1 MFSTTQLIAII
12 VYVIVV
18 GAVIAGVYLH
28 NKRNAENYGD
38 IAKIAGGRKNYLE
51 FLYRIYSST
60 PILNRY
66 FFRIKKRVEIVYPAD
81 AMSIKQK
88 ISKMLLKT
96 TIIGILG
103 VVFAIV
109 TGKGDVFFIASVAV
123 VVYVYIEKTTEGGFL
138 KLELELLNQ
147 FADYL
152 DAVIHYYH
160 KRHIVEL
167 SLRSAMDQQPYEIGL
182 HAQKIYSIINNP
194 PKIMKEKINEYT
206 GTEPNKF
213 LLVFLSICSAIKIN
227 GDKKIEDGQWLF
239 LHDIHILK
247 DEIRSEILKKD
258 KNQKSFR
265 GLADFCLV
273 VILLMK
279 PFESFMSKN
288 MSDMM
293 TYYNGIYGIV
303 SMIIIFVIA
312 ILCYQMIVVLRDN
325 GAGKEKMR
333 EDSIWCKLAS
343 LPYISSYLSA
353 LEEKNYTKC
362 LNINDDLRAIG
373 DHTGAKAFLMKKY
386 VYAIVVFFLVN
397 IIMTSSVV
405 AQKVQLAHNFTG
417 SFSDSIS
424 PSAEYTITMEDTAKF
439 YTEEVK
445 HEKYHGISTNALAD
459 EILKNSELKNKD
471 YATEVAQVVLQ
482 RVQQEKNTYFRW
494 YYLLIALLV
503 SGCAYM
509 GPDLFL
515 KFRGRAI
522 LQRKED
528 EVLQFQSLMLIL
540 MHINGTTLTDILEW
554 TERFSYCFRQSIA
567 ECRTNMSGGKQK
579 ALEKMKADET
589 KCQTFCH
596 FVDNLIDIDNAGVE
610 RAFDELQSDRAFSA
624 KSRDQNDEF
633 SLQDRSALG
642 NILTLVPLMSWVVI
656 YVLIP
661 TGMYAVSEWH
671 TIQSFM

>member
-1 MFSTTQLIAII
+1 
-12 VYVIVV
+12 
-18 GAVIAGVYLH
+18 
-28 NKRNAENYGD
+28 
-38 IAKIAGGRKNYLE
+38 
-51 FLYRIYSST
+51 
-60 PILNRY
+60 
-66 FFRIKKRVEIVYPAD
+66 
-81 AMSIKQK
+81 
-88 ISKMLLKT
+88 
-96 TIIGILG
+96 
-103 VVFAIV
+103 
-109 TGKGDVFFIASVAV
+109 
-123 VVYVYIEKTTEGGFL
+123 
-138 KLELELLNQ
+138 
-147 FADYL
+147 
-152 DAVIHYYH
+152 
-160 KRHIVEL
+160 
-167 SLRSAMDQQPYEIGL
+167 
-182 HAQKIYSIINNP
+182 
-194 PKIMKEKINEYT
+194 
-206 GTEPNKF
+206 
-213 LLVFLSICSAIKIN
+213 
-227 GDKKIEDGQWLF
+227 
-239 LHDIHILK
+239 
-247 DEIRSEILKKD
+247 
-258 KNQKSFR
+258 
-265 GLADFCLV
+265 
-273 VILLMK
+273 
-279 PFESFMSKN
+279 
-288 MSDMM
+288 
-293 TYYNGIYGIV
+293 
-303 SMIIIFVIA
+303 
-312 ILCYQMIVVLRDN
+312 
-325 GAGKEKMR
+325 
-333 EDSIWCKLAS
+333 
-343 LPYISSYLSA
+343 
-353 LEEKNYTKC
+353 
-362 LNINDDLRAIG
+362 
-373 DHTGAKAFLMKKY
+373 LMKKY